1 MKKRINQI
9 INRVKQWRII
19 GYIAII
25 KTLYE
30 IHDVQE
36 ATIESFLL
44 VILGELSARNLTKKS
59 SKDMKEEILG
69 TGFRKDSNPPSNENI
84 LGTYDTNDSDN
95 TNKKE

>member
-25 KTLYE
+25 KTMYE
-30 IHDVQE
+30 IHDVQQ

-69 TGFRKDSNPPSNENI
+69 THDINDNSAHIDNI
-84 LGTYDTNDSDN
+84 
-95 TNKKE
+95 KEKE